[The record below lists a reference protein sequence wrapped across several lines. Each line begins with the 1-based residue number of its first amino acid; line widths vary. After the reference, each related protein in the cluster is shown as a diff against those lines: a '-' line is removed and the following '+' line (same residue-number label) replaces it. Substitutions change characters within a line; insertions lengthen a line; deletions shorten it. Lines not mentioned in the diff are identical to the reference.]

1 MWAGVS
7 KSGSPISRWTIFC
20 PRASSALA
28 LLVVLGSVL
37 TGIAPGS
44 IAPARATTTDPTP
57 EQAAMAQAQRTGE
70 QVQVGA
76 DTTETTIVEANPDG
90 TFTAQVAAGP
100 VR

>member
-1 MWAGVS
+1 MRRGPHGQWRRACTTLAG
-7 KSGSPISRWTIFC
+7 
-20 PRASSALA
+20 
-28 LLVVLGSVL
+28 LVVLGSVL
-37 TGIAPGS
+37 TGIAPGP
-44 IAPARATTTDPTP
+44 IAPARATTTTDPTP